1 MGVLEEAQMA
11 DRRWRDDVERR
22 LDQHFEAIERH
33 AELLA
38 EGDQRMSALA
48 DKIDE
53 NTSITRRIDES
64 TATIVKGFKAIEGFS
79 TVTGW
84 LGKAV
89 LVSAAIILALGIIYW
104 YLKTGDLP
112 RKGS

>member
-1 MGVLEEAQMA
+1 MGILEDAQMA
-11 DRRWRDDVERR
+11 DQMWRADVSRR
-22 LDQHFEAIERH
+22 LDEHFEAIERH

-38 EGDQRMSALA
+38 EGDRRMRALA
-48 DKIDE
+48 DAIDE
-53 NTSITRRIDES
+53 NTVITKRIDDS
-64 TATIVKGFKAIEGFS
+64 TSTIVKGFKAIEGFS

-89 LVSAAIILALGIIYW
+89 LVTGAIILALGVIYW
-104 YLKTGDLP
+104 YFKTGELP